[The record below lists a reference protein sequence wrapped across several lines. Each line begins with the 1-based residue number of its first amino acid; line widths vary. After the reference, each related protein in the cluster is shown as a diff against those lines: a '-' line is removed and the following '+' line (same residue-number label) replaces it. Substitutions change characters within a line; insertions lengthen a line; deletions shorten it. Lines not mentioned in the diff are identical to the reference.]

1 MTPRQTTFERATF
14 EYDHEFEA
22 ALTEAIA
29 TTIFETS
36 RVTDVNAVV
45 VRTGETARALT
56 RTLTMVL
63 ALSPSVTRQTIDEI
77 SECAALLRRQ
87 SRAGR
92 STPPGI
98 FRADLPG
105 HGRCG
110 KCMMHGSVSG
120 ACPTRRT
127 RPRWPRSA
135 TPFST

>member
-1 MTPRQTTFERATF
+1 MPPRQTTFERATF

-77 SECAALLRRQ
+77 SECLRRYVAKAE
-87 SRAGR
+87 RD
-92 STPPGI
+92 
-98 FRADLPG
+98 DLAQEFLRGP
-105 HGRCG
+105 
-110 KCMMHGSVSG
+110 SG
-120 ACPTRRT
+120 ART
-127 RPRWPRSA
+127 LREMHDAR
-135 TPFST
+135 FG